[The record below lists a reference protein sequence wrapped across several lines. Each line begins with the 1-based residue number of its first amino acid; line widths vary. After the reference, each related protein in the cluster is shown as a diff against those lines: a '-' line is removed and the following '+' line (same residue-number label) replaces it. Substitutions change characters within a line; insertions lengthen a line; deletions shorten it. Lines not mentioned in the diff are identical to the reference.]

1 MQSLPDDLGS
11 SYAYVVLHWLS
22 TNIIFFIQKE
32 KGETKYFETD
42 ELTFTAEET
51 TLLKKITSV
60 KFQAKLN
67 DNFGHG
73 FYNGTLILEN
83 AKGMSSVT
91 QIFLVVDAW
100 FGKWSQWSHCSI
112 SCIDE
117 IQPILGE
124 KFDLFLCFNSQR
136 LPKICCLFNYNKS
149 G

>member
-1 MQSLPDDLGS
+1 MMF
-11 SYAYVVLHWLS
+11 V
-22 TNIIFFIQKE
+22 IQKE

-42 ELTFTAEET
+42 ELTFTVEET
-51 TLLKKITSV
+51 TLLKKIISI

-91 QIFLVVDAW
+91 QIFLILDAW
-100 FGKWSQWSHCSI
+100 FGRWSQWSHCSV

-117 IQPILGE
+117 IQPILG
-124 KFDLFLCFNSQR
+124 KKLDLFLSFYSQ
-136 LPKICCLFNYNKS
+136 L
-149 G
+149 